1 MRASNLFAAVTA
13 LFLASAIPVMAQ
25 DKATRE
31 REALNRAQ
39 KTVAKLQQENSAINR
54 EKGELSTKLETA
66 TKDLEGAKGDAM
78 RNRQRA
84 AASDKELS
92 AMREERDVLRQKLE
106 SVEKQLLLSGGQ
118 LREAQQSRQKLE
130 AEHNALNARSK
141 QEVQALNSCNAANDK
156 LYVLSR
162 DLMKQYE
169 KAALDKADPVFG
181 LRMVQIE
188 TQVQDYRDRADAARL
203 PRPR

>member
-1 MRASNLFAAVTA
+1 MRASDRLLMIVAGLLVAA
-13 LFLASAIPVMAQ
+13 LPVQAQ

-54 EKGELSTKLETA
+54 EKGELAAKLDTA
-66 TKDLEGAKGDAM
+66 TKDLDGVKGDAA

-84 AASDKELS
+84 AASEKEMGVL
-92 AMREERDVLRQKLE
+92 RDERDALKQKLDV
-106 SVEKQLLLSGGQ
+106 SEKQLTLQGSQLQEGQ
-118 LREAQQSRQKLE
+118 QNRQQLE
-130 AEHNALNARSK
+130 ADRNAVSARLK
-141 QEVQALNSCNAANDK
+141 QETQALNSCNAANDK

-169 KAALDKADPVFG
+169 KAAMERADPIFG
-181 LRMVQIE
+181 LRMVEIE
-188 TQVQDYRDRADAARL
+188 TQVQGYRDRAEESRL
-203 PRPR
+203 PRLK